1 MTEIESEMRRGA
13 AIAAPR
19 TNAENVTEN
28 VTESKKAAQGAAHQ
42 RRSRG
47 SGMRDM
53 TQGDPLKLI
62 LGFAL
67 PMLLG
72 TLFQQLYSMA
82 DTVVVGRFLGVQ
94 ALAAVGSTGAVNF
107 MVNGFVIGAS
117 AGFAIPVSQRFGA
130 GDHVNM
136 RRFVANI
143 IWMGLLFAAVLT
155 VLVALFTRQVLVLTR
170 TPEELLDQAY
180 AYIFII
186 FLGIPVTFL
195 YNTTASVIRALGD
208 AKTPVYF
215 LVLASVVNIVLD
227 ILFIAGFGFGVNGP
241 AIATLISQGVS
252 GILCLLHMRRNYPIL
267 RFRKGE
273 MSFSGQQCAV
283 LCSMAVPM
291 GLQYSITAIG
301 AVILQTSVNM
311 LGTTAVAAMTTGQ
324 KIGIFFSSV
333 YDALGAAMATWS
345 GQNLGAGKI
354 DRLVKGVWT
363 ATKIG
368 WVYWIFAFAVLFF
381 FGGKLPL
388 LFIDSSNTQV
398 ITWAHHF
405 LIANSLC
412 YCLLTIVNVWRF
424 AIQGMG
430 YSMFAICSGVLEMAA
445 RTIVAFTAVPALGF
459 HGVCLA
465 SPLAWVFAVSFLIP
479 AFYHCVKKVRQMLG
493 REAKTSRDAKAAED
507 KGSTRQ
513 TRPSRG
519 HRPLQ
524 GALQQR

>member
-1 MTEIESEMRRGA
+1 MQKNSTIKDLTVGNPMG
-13 AIAAPR
+13 
-19 TNAENVTEN
+19 
-28 VTESKKAAQGAAHQ
+28 
-42 RRSRG
+42 
-47 SGMRDM
+47 
-53 TQGDPLKLI
+53 LI

-67 PMLLG
+67 SLFWGM
-72 TLFQQLYSMA
+72 LFQQLYNII
-82 DTVVVGRFLGVQ
+82 DTAIVSWFIGKEAYTGVGTTGAINFLIMGFCLGVC
-94 ALAAVGSTGAVNF
+94 N
-107 MVNGFVIGAS
+107 
-117 AGFAIPVSQRFGA
+117 GFAIPVAQRFGA
-130 GDHVNM
+130 RDYKSM
-136 RRFVANI
+136 RKFVSHSI
-143 IWMGLLFAAVLT
+143 ILCCIFAVVMT
-155 VLVALFTRQVLVLTR
+155 FFVSVFCRQILIAMN
-170 TPEELLDQAY
+170 TPEDVMEY
-180 AYIFII
+180 AYGYIIVI

-273 MSFSGQQCAV
+273 MAFSGQQCAV

-405 LIANSLC
+405 LIANSIC

-507 KGSTRQ
+507 KGSTLQ
-513 TRPSRG
+513 TRPSKE

-524 GALQQR
+524 GALQQQ